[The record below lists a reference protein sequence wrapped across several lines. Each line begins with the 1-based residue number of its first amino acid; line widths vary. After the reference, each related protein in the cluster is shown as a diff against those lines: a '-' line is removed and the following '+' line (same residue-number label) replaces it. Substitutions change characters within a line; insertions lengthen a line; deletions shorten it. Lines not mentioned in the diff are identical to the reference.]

1 MRKYSLLFLLIFAAL
16 VGCNKDSGTATTDPG
31 TLDTNGSTIAKSNE
45 PDKTATDPGPTEP
58 DPGKTNPPPDE
69 KGKPNPDDHA
79 INPKQHAPKDDPTKQ
94 TTTTPTKATFVGT
107 YKMTHG
113 LGPKVKMYLLDLKDG
128 GAAALNVTGIDPN
141 VEAVKLAGK
150 WSEKGGQLI
159 IEWPD
164 QAPMV
169 FTLKDREMVSESFDP
184 KKWPGKRVI
193 FYKRI

>member
-31 TLDTNGSTIAKSNE
+31 NLDTNGSTIAKGNE
-45 PDKTATDPGPTEP
+45 PDKTVTEPGPTEP

-69 KGKPNPDDHA
+69 KSKPTPDPHA
-79 INPKQHAPKDDPTKQ
+79 INPKQHAPKDDPTKV
-94 TTTTPTKATFVGT
+94 TTATPTKATFLGE

-113 LGPKVKMYLLDLKDG
+113 LGVKARMFVLDLKEG
-128 GAAALNVTGIDPN
+128 GVASLNITGVDPN
-141 VEAVKLAGK
+141 VKPDKNSGK

-169 FTLKDREMVSESFDP
+169 FTLKGREMVSESFDP